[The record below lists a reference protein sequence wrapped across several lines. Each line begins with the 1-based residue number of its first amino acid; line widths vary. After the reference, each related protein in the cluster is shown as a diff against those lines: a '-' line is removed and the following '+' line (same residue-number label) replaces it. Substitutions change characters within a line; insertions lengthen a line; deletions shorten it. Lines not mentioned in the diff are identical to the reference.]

1 MLNGASSNIWD
12 RWSQLTAT
20 STTDVKARLT
30 IARHATLQ
38 AADGDLESKRY
49 RYGPKDT
56 TCKTTDLEYRI
67 IWVRKLGAEEVRW
80 ETSNSVWDVG
90 MASDAENQLDRME
103 NQHMDSGRRLVY
115 QKKKASWSKL
125 SIGNSLSTAIGK
137 EELIASFWLQLRVK
151 KKENVFLGEEEQHG

>member
-103 NQHMDSGRRLVY
+103 NQHMDSGEDWYTRR
-115 QKKKASWSKL
+115 K
-125 SIGNSLSTAIGK
+125 
-137 EELIASFWLQLRVK
+137 RH
-151 KKENVFLGEEEQHG
+151 LGAN